1 LVACAKSDPADR
13 AAAGANLAGSA
24 ALRYGGG
31 AIFRFRF
38 SM

>member
-1 LVACAKSDPADR
+1 LVALAKRDPAIR
-13 AAAGANLAGSA
+13 AAAGFNLAGSA

-31 AIFRFRF
+31 AIFPYRS